1 VQPHQIGQV
10 LQANAPLGR
19 ERMGRRQQDSGHG
32 AVGELEGL
40 ESGHGPGGHEGG
52 GHVDAVLPQGGVLVD
67 VVHPHHADRN
77 VGRRLPERREQLE
90 QDGRVDV
97 EIAMREFQASGGVGA
112 AGGGHGAR
120 RAFERVARVAEK
132 LLAGARHPRS
142 PRQPL
147 EQLDAHFPLQVADLL
162 RERGL
167 RHPEPAGGPEEAAL
181 LGDRN
186 EVSQVT

>member
-1 VQPHQIGQV
+1 
-10 LQANAPLGR
+10 
-19 ERMGRRQQDSGHG
+19 M
-32 AVGELEGL
+32 
-40 ESGHGPGGHEGG
+40 
-52 GHVDAVLPQGGVLVD
+52 LPQGGVLVD
-67 VVHPHHADRN
+67 LVHPHHADRS

-90 QDGRVDV
+90 HDGRVDV
-97 EIAMREFQASGGVGA
+97 EIAVREFQARGRIGSP
-112 AGGGHGAR
+112 GGGHGAR
-120 RAFERVARVAEK
+120 RALERAARVAEK
-132 LLAGARHPRS
+132 LLARPRHPRP